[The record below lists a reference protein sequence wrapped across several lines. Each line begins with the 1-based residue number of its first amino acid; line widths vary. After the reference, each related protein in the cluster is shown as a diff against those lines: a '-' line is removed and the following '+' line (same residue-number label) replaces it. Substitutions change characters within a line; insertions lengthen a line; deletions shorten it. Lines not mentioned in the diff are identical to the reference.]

1 MLPRMSPR
9 EILFDFRHCEISGA
23 TPAALEAYE
32 RALAA
37 FQSWRT
43 GAENDVALA
52 LQEAPS
58 FVMAHVLQAY
68 LHLTSRDPAIAR
80 AAAPILAGALALPA
94 NARER
99 LHLQAIAAALADD
112 YERVKAL
119 LSELLRNEPRDVLA
133 LQIAHSF
140 DYLTGDA
147 ARMRDRVAG
156 VLPAWSVNAEST
168 SMPGYHAV
176 LAMHA
181 FALEESGDYER
192 AEAVAKQ
199 ALSLDLFDARA
210 HHALAHVFEMTS
222 RPAEGVRWLY
232 QHVAYWSTDTTVA
245 THCWWHLALFHLALG
260 QVRQALSLYDLRVR
274 NNASQQVGDLI
285 DASALLWRIELQSG
299 RREHAQVR
307 ARWNELAIA
316 WAPHISDGFCTFND
330 LHAMLAFVGA
340 RKWHLAERMEH
351 ELARR
356 QSRLTRHGET
366 TRLIGLPATRALLAF
381 GRGDYRRA
389 IELLASLPPLAHRIG
404 GSHAQRDVL
413 DLTLLRAAAYV
424 RRPLFRLRSLLGAS
438 ARRRLGWKPG
448 SMRYRP
454 TTA

>member
-52 LQEAPS
+52 LQEAPL

-140 DYLTGDA
+140 DYLTGDVV
-147 ARMRDRVAG
+147 RMRDRVAG
-156 VLPAWSVNAEST
+156 VLPAWSLAVGSAP
-168 SMPGYHAV
+168 MPGYHAV

-181 FALEESGDYER
+181 FGLEESGDYER
-192 AEAVAKQ
+192 AEAVAKL

-222 RPAEGVRWLY
+222 RPAEGVQWLY

-274 NNASQQVGDLI
+274 NSASQQVGDLI
-285 DASALLWRIELQSG
+285 DASALLWRIELQGG
-299 RREHAQVR
+299 RRERAQVR
-307 ARWNELAIA
+307 ARWNELAVA

-356 QSRLTRHGET
+356 QSALTRHGET
-366 TRLIGLPATRALLAF
+366 TRLVGLSATRALLAF
-381 GRGDYRRA
+381 GRGDYGRA

-413 DLTLLRAAAYV
+413 DLTLLRAAAYI
-424 RRPLFRLRSLLGAS
+424 RRPLFRLRSLLGATM
-438 ARRRLGWKPG
+438 RRRLGWKPG

-454 TTA
+454 TAA